1 MIRMVLASGKTPA
14 LVEQE
19 EEFRNRLI
27 VFDKGARP
35 ATEKGGCFLYLVQTG
50 WMPLWGRNEPW
61 SFLTPY
67 TK

>member
-19 EEFRNRLI
+19 KEFRNRLI

-35 ATEKGGCFLYLVQTG
+35 ATEKGGCFL
-50 WMPLWGRNEPW
+50 
-61 SFLTPY
+61 
-67 TK
+67 